1 MLFAFEYFH
10 TFLAFLAF
18 HITAPVEFAV
28 TLPSPHNLMSIVTPA
43 TAHQITPVFTGGRLV
58 TLAVCSPRNSS
69 LLVAV
74 AVIGR
79 TVDVNQVSLWRLL
92 IITRHER

>member
-1 MLFAFEYFH
+1 M
-10 TFLAFLAF
+10 
-18 HITAPVEFAV
+18 
-28 TLPSPHNLMSIVTPA
+28 TLPSLYDLVSVVTPA
-43 TAHQITPVFTGGRLV
+43 TAHQIAAVFTGGRLV

-79 TVDVNQVSLWRLL
+79 AVNVNQVSLWRLL
-92 IITRHER
+92 VIIRHER